1 MKNIIRDNFIVLKKC
16 GKTLLIY
23 ELIYKIIAVAVFYPL
38 FLLLFNLSFKVAGI
52 KYLTNGYIAKYFSN
66 PFTIM
71 MIAGTVFVIAVY
83 TFFEKCC
90 LSVVIEA
97 AMQNRKIKVA
107 DMFHAGVNN
116 FYAKFR
122 RKNMSL
128 LLYEIFLFPF
138 SNIIILGLAMTNL
151 TVPEFITRAF
161 GSKNMMYFIIM
172 AVCLALF
179 IFAVREIFTPNYL
192 IYGSENVNEAYKRS
206 ASLLHGRTVRTI
218 LLILFWNVFVSAIV
232 GVLFLVISLVVI
244 VGIRILNFTHAG
256 IAVYLTVIKAFKNI
270 IS

>member
-23 ELIYKIIAVAVFYPL
+23 ELIYKIIAVVVFYPL

-71 MIAGTVFVIAVY
+71 MIIGIVFVIAVY

-138 SNIIILGLAMTNL
+138 S
-151 TVPEFITRAF
+151 
-161 GSKNMMYFIIM
+161 
-172 AVCLALF
+172 CLWERKYSCTDYPLSSP
-179 IFAVREIFTPNYL
+179 I
-192 IYGSENVNEAYKRS
+192 
-206 ASLLHGRTVRTI
+206 
-218 LLILFWNVFVSAIV
+218 VS
-232 GVLFLVISLVVI
+232 
-244 VGIRILNFTHAG
+244 RN
-256 IAVYLTVIKAFKNI
+256 
-270 IS
+270 